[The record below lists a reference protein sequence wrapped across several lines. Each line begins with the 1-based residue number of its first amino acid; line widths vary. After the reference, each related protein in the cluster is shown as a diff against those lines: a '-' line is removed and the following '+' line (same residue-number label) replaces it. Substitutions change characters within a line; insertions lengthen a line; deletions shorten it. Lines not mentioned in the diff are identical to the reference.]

1 MPNHARQINNTS
13 SFFDYPFVKDVQGG
27 VLRVDGVG
35 DEGVDEEGPVGV
47 YFEDGLKVLQVY
59 ATEGEMQASDIS
71 THQSCLG
78 KLLRIGPS
86 DRPSTCPTSCS
97 SKVRSGS

>member
-1 MPNHARQINNTS
+1 MPNNARQVNNTP
-13 SFFDYPFVKDVQGG
+13 SFFYHPFVESVQGG
-27 VLRVDGVG
+27 VLRVDSVG
-35 DEGVDEEGPVGV
+35 DEGVDEEGAVGV
-47 YFEDGLKVLQVY
+47 YFEDCLEVLQVY
-59 ATEGEMQASDIS
+59 AMEGEMQASDIS